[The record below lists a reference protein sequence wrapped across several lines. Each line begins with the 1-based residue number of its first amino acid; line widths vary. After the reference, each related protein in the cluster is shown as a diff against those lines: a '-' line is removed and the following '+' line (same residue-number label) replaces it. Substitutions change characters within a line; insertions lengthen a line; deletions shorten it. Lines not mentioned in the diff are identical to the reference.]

1 MTILSSFL
9 VLMGL
14 GLLASIMLAVA
25 SKVFYVWEDP
35 RIEQVEEALLGA
47 NCGGCGYAGCSAAA
61 EAVVAGK
68 AGPDICVAGGFAIA
82 QAVATVLG
90 MSVEE
95 KEPEIS
101 KPGCVYGFHEADLKY
116 SYDGVFDCRAAMLL
130 YGGSKECNIGCLGL
144 GTCVRACPFGA
155 LSMGENNLPVVNKE
169 RCTGCGICAE
179 ICPKDIITLSSA
191 AKRIM
196 SDYKV
201 TECTA
206 PCQRHCPAEIDIPE
220 YIRRISKGDYLGAVR
235 VIKEK
240 NPFPLICGW
249 ICPNPCEFECRRN
262 LVDEP
267 VSINALKKFVSDYEK
282 RTGERALPTYLPPA
296 EGKKIAVVGG
306 GVEGLTAAYYLR
318 RLGHRPR
325 ILEATE
331 KMGGILR
338 YVISEER
345 LPRDVLDWE
354 IDGILDTGVESE
366 TGKLMGRDFSLSS
379 LFAEGFEMVL
389 LTTGGWDSGQ
399 ILRGKTMGVTTI
411 PGMYL
416 LLDFLYTYSKGGKKP
431 LGKKIVILGGG
442 KTAAKAAKICLGNG
456 AEEVTVVY
464 PYSKLDAEFK
474 GIELVESDKIKFCF
488 SAIPVELQGDGDNLT
503 KMAIKR
509 TDGTIEELNLD
520 NLVIGA
526 GRLPEMLFVK
536 AEEETNKWK
545 TVEIIN
551 VLKEETGTGIFSIG
565 ETGRANDL
573 TGVVIA
579 VRRGRKIAR
588 ALQLYTTEEK
598 IAPEDRVIIDEKEL
612 QNVFEITGSETLQAH
627 RGNVDSLMTLTEAE
641 AAAQAERCLNCGLI
655 CYKKELNREKLNAI
669 SA

>member
-25 SKVFYVWEDP
+25 SKIFYVWEDP
-35 RIEQVEEALLGA
+35 KIEQVEEALLGA

-68 AGPDICVAGGFAIA
+68 AGPEICVAGGFEIA
-82 QAVATVLG
+82 QGVAAVLG
-90 MSVEE
+90 LAVEE

-101 KPGCVYGFHEADLKY
+101 KPGCIYGFHEADLKY

-130 YGGSKECNIGCLGL
+130 YGGSKECNVGCLGL

-179 ICPKDIITLSSA
+179 ICPKGIITLSSA
-191 AKRIM
+191 TNRIM

-201 TECTA
+201 SECTA

-220 YIRRISKGDYLGAVR
+220 YIRRIAKGDYLGAVD

-262 LVDEP
+262 LVDDP
-267 VSINALKKFVSDYEK
+267 VSINALKKFVSNYEK
-282 RTGERALPTYLPPA
+282 QIGKRAMPYLPPA
-296 EGKKIAVVGG
+296 EGKKVAVIGG

-318 RLGHRPR
+318 RLGHQPKVY
-325 ILEATE
+325 EATE

-338 YVISEER
+338 YVITEER

-354 IDGILDTGVESE
+354 IEGILEVGVEAE
-366 TGKLMGRDFSLSS
+366 TGKTMGKDITLDS
-379 LFAEGFEMVL
+379 LFGEEIDMVL
-389 LTTGGWDSGQ
+389 LTGGGWDSRQ
-399 ILRGKTMGVTTI
+399 IMRGKSWGETPI
-411 PGMYL
+411 PGTYL
-416 LLDFLYTYSKGGKKP
+416 LLDFLYAFSKGEKNT
-431 LGKKIVILGGG
+431 LGKKAVIVGGG
-442 KTAAKAAKICLGNG
+442 NTASKAANICLNNG
-456 AEEVTVVY
+456 AKDVTVVY
-464 PYSKLDAEFK
+464 PYSKEEAEAK
-474 GIELVESDKIKFCF
+474 GIEIDEKGKIKYIF
-488 SAIPVELQGDGDNLT
+488 SAAPVELQGDGEKLT
-503 KMAIKR
+503 TISIETPNGKIK
-509 TDGTIEELNLD
+509 ELKLD
-520 NLVIGA
+520 NLIVGA
-526 GRLPEMLFVK
+526 GRFPEMLIAKV
-536 AEEETNKWK
+536 EEEGKQWK
-545 TVEIIN
+545 TVQILN
-551 VLKEETGTGIFSIG
+551 VLKEEAGVGIFSTG
-565 ETGRANDL
+565 ETGRTNDL

-588 ALQLYTTEEK
+588 ALQLYATDNE
-598 IAPEDRVIIDEKEL
+598 IAPEDLVITDEKEL
-612 QNVFEITGSETLQAH
+612 QNISEIVEAEPLQAP

-641 AAAQAERCLNCGLI
+641 ALSQAERCLNCGLI
-655 CYKKELNREKLNAI
+655 CYKKELNRDKLNAI

>member
-1 MTILSSFL
+1 
-9 VLMGL
+9 MGL

-25 SKVFYVWEDP
+25 SKIFYVWEDP
-35 RIEQVEEALLGA
+35 KIEQVEEALLGA

-68 AGPDICVAGGFAIA
+68 AGPDICVAGGFEIA

-90 MSVEE
+90 LTVEE

-101 KPGCVYGFHEADLKY
+101 KPGCTYGFHEADLKY
-116 SYDGVFDCRAAMLL
+116 NYDGVFDCRAAMLL

-144 GTCVRACPFGA
+144 STCVRACPFGA

-191 AKRIM
+191 TNRIM
-196 SDYKV
+196 SDYKE

-220 YIRRISKGDYLGAVR
+220 YIRQISNGNYLEAVR

-249 ICPNPCEFECRRN
+249 ICPNPCEFVCRRN
-262 LVDEP
+262 LLDEP
-267 VSINALKKFVSDYEK
+267 VSINALKKFVSNYEK
-282 RTGERALPTYLPPA
+282 QTGERALPYLPPA
-296 EGKKIAVVGG
+296 EGKKVAVVGG
-306 GVEGLTAAYYLR
+306 GVEGLTASYYLR
-318 RLGHRPR
+318 RLGHQPKV
-325 ILEATE
+325 LEATE

-338 YVISEER
+338 YVITEER

-366 TGKLMGRDFSLSS
+366 TGRVMGKDFNLTS
-379 LFAEGFEMVL
+379 LFSEGFDMVL
-389 LTTGGWDSGQ
+389 LTTGGWDSKQ
-399 ILRGKTMGVTTI
+399 IIRGKTWGETTI
-411 PGMYL
+411 PGTYL
-416 LLDFLYTYSKGGKKP
+416 LLDFLYTSSKGKKKTIGKKT
-431 LGKKIVILGGG
+431 VILGGG
-442 KTAAKAAKICLGNG
+442 KTSAKAANICLNND
-456 AEEVTVVY
+456 ATEVTVVY
-464 PYSKLDAEFK
+464 PFSKEEAERN
-474 GIELVESDKIKFCF
+474 GIATGESDKKIKMIFD
-488 SAIPVELQGDGDNLT
+488 AIPVELQGDGDKLKKLT
-503 KMAIKR
+503 LKIAGEK
-509 TDGTIEELNLD
+509 TKTLSLD
-520 NLVIGA
+520 SLIIGA
-526 GRLPEMLFVK
+526 GRLPEMLLVK
-536 AEEETNKWK
+536 TEEEGGKWK

-551 VLKEETGTGIFSIG
+551 VLKEESGSGIFSIG
-565 ETGRANDL
+565 VTGRTNDL

-588 ALQLYTTEEK
+588 ALQLYASEK
-598 IAPEDRVIIDEKEL
+598 EIAPEDRVIIDEKEI
-612 QNVFEITGSETLQAH
+612 QDISEIMNPEPLQAH
-627 RGNVDSLMTLTEAE
+627 RGNVDSLMTLSEAE
-641 AAAQAERCLNCGLI
+641 AIAQAERCLNCGLI
-655 CYKKELNREKLNAI
+655 CYKKELNRDKLNAI